1 MHPLEEKDDSPL
13 LDADIT
19 RLIKLSRE
27 VGYKKQDNIPERN
40 LVDFKP
46 VSINKIA
53 VEASPQSQ
61 KVTTQNQM
69 NEDERVQIQEA
80 EAKIMI

>member
-13 LDADIT
+13 LDSDIT

-27 VGYKKQDNIPERN
+27 VGYKKQDNIPLRN

-46 VSINKIA
+46 ISIDKLATEVQPKSPNLDTPDPIDNEEKSQMQE
-53 VEASPQSQ
+53 VE
-61 KVTTQNQM
+61 
-69 NEDERVQIQEA
+69 DRH
-80 EAKIMI
+80 